1 MVRLALVKLALA
13 IVACAKLAPVKLL
26 LVKLLLFKNTPS
38 SIATFIAE
46 FTKLVLHKSALAKL
60 APVN

>member
-13 IVACAKLAPVKLL
+13 IVACAKLAPVKL
-26 LVKLLLFKNTPS
+26 LLLFKNTPS